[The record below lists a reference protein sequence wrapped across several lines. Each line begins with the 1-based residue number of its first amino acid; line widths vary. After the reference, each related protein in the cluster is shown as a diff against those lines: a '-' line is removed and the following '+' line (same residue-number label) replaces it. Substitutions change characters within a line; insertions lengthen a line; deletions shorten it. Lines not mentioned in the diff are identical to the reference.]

1 MKESVVQLIMAL
13 IGGVGFGLL
22 FGMHPRHLLPSALG
36 GVLAWGIYLGMMK
49 LTEIEFLACLVA
61 ACVAVFYA
69 EMQARLR
76 KTPAT
81 QFVMGGIVPL
91 VPGGS
96 LYRAMSCVVR
106 GEMEA
111 ARQYGSTTLLY
122 ALAFA
127 GGISIVLALR
137 ELQTK
142 KQ

>member
-1 MKESVVQLIMAL
+1 MKDAVIQLITAL
-13 IGGVGFGLL
+13 LGGIGFGLL
-22 FGMHPRHLLPSALG
+22 FGMHRRHILPAALG
-36 GVLAWGIYLGMMK
+36 GVLAWAIYLGIVK
-49 LTEIEFLACLVA
+49 LSGTEFLACLVA
-61 ACVAVFYA
+61 ASVAVFYG
-69 EMQARLR
+69 ETLARLR
-76 KTPAT
+76 KAPAT

-91 VPGGS
+91 VPGSS

-111 ARQYGSTTLLY
+111 AREYGSATLLA
-122 ALAFA
+122 ALAIA